1 MNGDK
6 VSALNI
12 AQILN
17 DATDGGN
24 TVEIY
29 DGEIQVLSYDRVTLF
44 TIELSYK
51 SDRFVVR
58 TDRA

>member
-12 AQILN
+12 AQMLN

-29 DGEIQVLSYDRVTLF
+29 DDEIQVLSYDRVTLF